1 MGAYPKPCIRVCGD
15 TGINVEFGNT
25 IDRTVNE
32 KVQRLFKALKAR
44 CCPGI
49 LDLIPAYRSLCI
61 RYDPW
66 GCSYERLLL
75 VVEDCLCLTAE
86 TELSVAEVIEIPVCY
101 GGEYGPDLT
110 EVAAQHQ
117 LGIEEVITLHSR
129 VVYDV
134 YMIGFTPGFAYLG
147 GLDERLFTPR
157 KKQPRKSVPAGSVGI
172 ADQQTGIYSLESPGG
187 WQLLGRTPVKLFD
200 LERTDPF
207 LLRPGNRLRFRPITR
222 DEFESD

>member
-1 MGAYPKPCIRVCGD
+1 MAVYSQPRILLCGD
-15 TGINVEFGNT
+15 TGISVEFGNS
-25 IDRTVNE
+25 IDRACNE
-32 KVQRLFKALKAR
+32 KVQRLFKALKER
-44 CCPGI
+44 YCPGI

-61 RYDPW
+61 HYDPW
-66 GCSYERLLL
+66 SCSYEKLLL

-86 TELSVAEVIEIPVCY
+86 TGSSVAEVIEIPVCY

-110 EVAAQHQ
+110 ELAAQHQ

-129 VVYDV
+129 EVYDV
-134 YMIGFTPGFAYLG
+134 VMIGFTPGFAYLG

-172 ADQQTGIYSLESPGG
+172 ADQQTGIYSIESPGG
-187 WQLLGRTPVKLFD
+187 WQLIGRTPVKLFD
-200 LERTDPF
+200 PERTDPF
-207 LLRPGNRLRFRPITR
+207 LLKPGNRLRFRPITR

>member
-1 MGAYPKPCIRVCGD
+1 MRAYPKPRILVCGD
-15 TGINVEFGNT
+15 TGITVEFGNA

-61 RYDPW
+61 DYDPC
-66 GCSYERLLL
+66 GCSYEKLLL

-86 TELSVAEVIEIPVCY
+86 TGSSVAEVIEIPVCY

-129 VVYDV
+129 EVYDV
-134 YMIGFTPGFAYLG
+134 VMIGFTPGFAYLG

-172 ADQQTGIYSLESPGG
+172 ADQQTGIYSIESPGG
-187 WQLLGRTPVKLFD
+187 WQLIGRTPVKLFD
-200 LERTDPF
+200 PERTDPF
-207 LLRPGNRLRFRPITR
+207 LLKPGNRLRFRPITR